1 MQQQGTRQYAIIR
14 APFPPR
20 VPPPRTSGLFS
31 VQGLRPVESIGTSKS
46 SGLFRKLLN
55 VSLETSTGGMTSA
68 LTRASSPRGTRKR
81 PNLSKQTYA
90 HFF

>member
-1 MQQQGTRQYAIIR
+1 MQQQGTKQYAIIR

-31 VQGLRPVESIGTSKS
+31 VQGLRPVESIGTSNS
-46 SGLFRKLLN
+46 SFRKLLN
-55 VSLETSTGGMTSA
+55 VSLETSTGGMPSA
-68 LTRASSPRGTRKR
+68 RTRASSPRGPRKR
-81 PNLSKQTYA
+81 PNLFKQTYA